1 MVKMLVLVNRKPEQI
16 SEGANL
22 NELLAQLGLGEKKG
36 IAIAVNQA
44 IKSRDQYSTVKL
56 VEGDQIIIIQAAQG
70 G

>member
-1 MVKMLVLVNRKPEQI
+1 MVKMQVLVNRKPEQI